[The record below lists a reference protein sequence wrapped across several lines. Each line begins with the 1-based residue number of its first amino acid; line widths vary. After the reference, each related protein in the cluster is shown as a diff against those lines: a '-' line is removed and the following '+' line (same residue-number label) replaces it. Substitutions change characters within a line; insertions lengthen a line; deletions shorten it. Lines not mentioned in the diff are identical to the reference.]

1 MQADRKRLV
10 SPLGIAG
17 FGAAVT
23 LSLAAVF
30 PRGTLERALLESRE
44 ADTLTV
50 AYLRAWL
57 RADPNNAGAVE
68 HLAREYIDEGRYDDA
83 ERLVAQLRASSDADV
98 KQRAILADIGI
109 AERRLYSL
117 PEGAPERIG
126 RIAKL
131 DALLSGAVDVPW
143 PALQL
148 QLLAVKA
155 LALNDGGLAAR
166 YYHRLASREPMRA
179 TYWLGKESAAQL
191 ASGHYRE
198 AADASFAA
206 SARAAS
212 KGEQRAFF
220 FAGLRALQGGNLLG
234 DAMLAAREHI
244 GELANDARTLR
255 FLISLSLAAGRPDL
269 ASDYTNQ
276 LVKLHGAS
284 KHAEA
289 APSAEHHA
297 ADAPHIMFAV
307 WRGSDRAR
315 IVRVAQAAN
324 VQSVQPSDEE
334 DDTAAPAPGKA
345 AGNAAGKAGDEAAP
359 SDDELAYKVYL
370 QNSKLREAEEVA
382 RNALARDPGS
392 VPWHERLAQVATW
405 NNRPRVALDAYLW
418 LAKTR
423 NDEASWQQVL
433 RLAPALRDDRALLAA
448 MQHELDRS
456 GGKVDRR
463 KQLEWIDA
471 YVAIEEGRADPGAAI
486 RFLAM
491 QAHGALRQ
499 PVLERTAALAE
510 RTGDDALALR
520 TWQTLEHDYGP
531 NSAYATK
538 IAVALYGQHRYADA
552 LAALEKAK
560 PATEGGADTVQYWRL
575 YATLGKL
582 AGKPDVVVE
591 GSRHLLKSG
600 RETPTDLEQM
610 IDALDTQPLD
620 AGRVAEYAYRRTGEL
635 RDLRRAVY
643 YYTRARAYERI
654 RTLLDSLTPAQAA
667 VAERDPDYLMARSQY
682 WRLVGEPARA
692 LDDVRAVLR
701 IQPDNA
707 NAQVALIWLLND
719 SGSDT
724 ELRAALRTYRSHATG
739 DTPLTAAYAA
749 AYLRLGDARAAL
761 HFLRQNLPSH
771 RDDVLWRLTVA
782 DALELSGQTDEAW
795 QIRRTAWKM
804 LHRERIDVRRPSRMT
819 PDEYD
824 MARVRFI
831 ALTDRFAGGDASK
844 RLLIE
849 LLRKD
854 EQANAAPASK
864 VETDLGDLSM
874 LPPATAASLARRN
887 AHYSAAAREAML
899 AWSQSHDAYD
909 FERDW
914 LAWHYTERLSQPYY
928 ANAALALADDNTAKL
943 SQMLDDP
950 ADPLPTSEKIA
961 AEQGAGRVE
970 AAQQDAAQ
978 AQNLLPDND
987 AMHATYVD
995 SVLPTAQAIAPGFRY
1010 LHTGPLLFYET
1021 SIGAGVRITPTL
1033 AFAFRYVDRAQ
1044 HGDTSLPGVPG
1055 KDRNFEG
1062 VLRRYGTIDR
1072 EALVIGRRD
1081 ALRDFTTVRIEG
1093 SLFDGRPLSF
1103 TYSIGR
1109 NQEATESAQLQ
1120 VGGVKDNVAAAVAFQ
1135 PDPHIFTRARVEYAR
1150 FLGQDRSYLGHGT
1163 LITADGGYK
1172 LRIAYPDFTVRVAVT
1187 HGEYTANGSPGA
1199 LLQQLVPNGEPLTA
1213 SQFVSST
1220 FTQVALLAGFGNGLI
1235 DGYSRRWRPFLE
1247 VGPLYDSHA
1256 KWGERVT
1263 AGVVGSVIG
1272 NDQAGLYITHASAS
1286 ANHSTPFT
1294 EVGIRYRWMY

>member
-1 MQADRKRLV
+1 MQSDRKRLV

-17 FGAAVT
+17 FGAAVA

-30 PRGTLERALLESRE
+30 PRGTLERALLDSHETDS
-44 ADTLTV
+44 LTV

-68 HLAREYIDEGRYDDA
+68 HLAREYVGEGRYDDA
-83 ERLVAQLRASSDADV
+83 ERLIAQLRASPDADV
-98 KQRAILADIGI
+98 RLRALLSDIGL
-109 AERRLYSL
+109 AEQRLYAL
-117 PEGAPERIG
+117 PEGAPERIA
-126 RIAKL
+126 RIARLDTLLNNAL
-131 DALLSGAVDVPW
+131 DAPLS
-143 PALQL
+143 PAQM
-148 QLLAVKA
+148 QVLAVKA
-155 LALNDGGLAAR
+155 IALNDGGLAAR
-166 YYHRLASREPMRA
+166 YYHRLAAREPARA
-179 TYWLGKESAAQL
+179 TYWLGKESATQL

-198 AADASFAA
+198 AANASFAA
-206 SARAAS
+206 LAHAAS
-212 KGEQRAFF
+212 KTERRTFF

-234 DAMLAAREHI
+234 EAMLAAREHV
-244 GELANDARTLR
+244 GELATDARTLR
-255 FLISLSLAAGRPDL
+255 FLISLSMSAGRPDL

-276 LVKLHGAS
+276 LMNLRSGS
-284 KHAEA
+284 KHADAKRSA
-289 APSAEHHA
+289 APRDA
-297 ADAPHIMFAV
+297 ADAPRVMLAV
-307 WRGSDRAR
+307 WRWRDRPHV
-315 IVRVAQAAN
+315 VRVAQSTPAAKATKEPKEPDDATDDAALPAAGN
-324 VQSVQPSDEE
+324 APGTAAAPSDEE
-334 DDTAAPAPGKA
+334 
-345 AGNAAGKAGDEAAP
+345 
-359 SDDELAYKVYL
+359 LAFKVYL
-370 QNSKLREAEEVA
+370 QNSKLREAEDVA
-382 RNALARDPGS
+382 RRALVRDPES
-392 VPWHERLAQVATW
+392 VAWHERLAQVATW
-405 NNRPRVALDAYLW
+405 NNRPRVALDAYMW

-448 MQHELDRS
+448 MQHELER
-456 GGKVDRR
+456 GGGQVDRR

-471 YVAIEEGRADPGAAI
+471 YVAIQEGRAAPGAAM

-531 NSAYATK
+531 NQAYATK
-538 IAVALYGQHRYADA
+538 IAVALYGKHRYAEA

-560 PATEGGADTVQYWRL
+560 PAAQAAQNADAYWRL
-575 YATLGKL
+575 YAMLGKL
-582 AGKPDVVVE
+582 ADKPDVVVE

-600 RETPTDLEQM
+600 RETPSDLEQM
-610 IDALDTQPLD
+610 IDALDAQPLD

-643 YYTRARAYERI
+643 YYSRARAYERI
-654 RTLLDSLTPAQAA
+654 ATLLNTLTPAQAA
-667 VAERDPDYLMARSQY
+667 AAERDPEYLMARSQY

-692 LDDVRAVLR
+692 VDDVRAVLR
-701 IQPDNA
+701 IEPGNA
-707 NAQVALIWLLND
+707 KAQVALIWVLND
-719 SGSDT
+719 SGTDA
-724 ELRAALRTYRSHATG
+724 ELRAALRTYRSRATG

-761 HFLRQNLPSH
+761 HFLRLNLPSH

-782 DALELSGQTDEAW
+782 DALELDGQTEEAW
-795 QIRRTAWKM
+795 QIRRTAWKK
-804 LHRERIDVRRPSRMT
+804 LHRERIDQRRPQQMT

-849 LLRKD
+849 LLRRD
-854 EQANAAPASK
+854 AQANAAPASK
-864 VETDLGDLSM
+864 AATDLGDLSM
-874 LPPATAASLARRN
+874 LPPAAAQGLTRRN
-887 AHYSAAAREAML
+887 EHTSAVAREAML

-914 LAWHYTERLSQPYY
+914 LAWHYTERLSQPSY
-928 ANAALALADDNTAKL
+928 ANAALALADDNPAKL
-943 SQMLDDP
+943 TQMLDDP
-950 ADPLPTSEKIA
+950 ADPMPSATKIA
-961 AEQGAGRVE
+961 AEQRAGRIE

-995 SVLPTAQAIAPGFRY
+995 AVMPTAQAVAPGFRY
-1010 LHTGPLLFYET
+1010 VHTGPLLFYET

-1044 HGDTSLPGVPG
+1044 HGDGSLPGVPG
-1055 KDRNFEG
+1055 KDRNFEA
-1062 VLRRYGTIDR
+1062 VLRHYGAISR
-1072 EALVIGRRD
+1072 EALVLGRRD
-1081 ALRDFTTVRIEG
+1081 ALRAFTTVRVEG
-1093 SLFDGRPLSF
+1093 ALFEGRPLSF
-1103 TYSIGR
+1103 TWSVGR

-1120 VGGVKDNVAAAVAFQ
+1120 VGGMKDNVAAAVSFQ
-1135 PDPHIFTRARVEYAR
+1135 PDLHIFTRARVEYAR
-1150 FLGQDRSYLGHGT
+1150 FYGQDRSYLGHGT

-1172 LRIAYPDFTVRVAVT
+1172 LRITYPDFTVRVAVT
-1187 HGEYTANGSPGA
+1187 HGEYTANGTPGS
-1199 LLQQLVPNGEPLTA
+1199 LLQQMTPNGTPLTA
-1213 SQFVSST
+1213 PLFVPRT
-1220 FTQVALLAGFGNGLI
+1220 FTQVALLAGFGNGLL

-1263 AGVVGSVIG
+1263 AGVVGSVFG
-1272 NDQAGLYITHASAS
+1272 GDQLGLYITHASAS
-1286 ANHSTPFT
+1286 SNHSTPVT

>member
-1 MQADRKRLV
+1 MQSDRKRLV

-17 FGAAVT
+17 FGAAVA
-23 LSLAAVF
+23 LSLVAVF
-30 PRGTLERALLESRE
+30 PRGTLERALLDSRE
-44 ADTLTV
+44 TDMLTV

-57 RADPNNAGAVE
+57 RADPNNAHAVE
-68 HLAREYIDEGRYDDA
+68 QLAHEYIAEGRYDDA
-83 ERLVAQLRASSDADV
+83 ERLVAQLRASPDADV
-98 KQRAILADIGI
+98 RLRALLSGIGLA
-109 AERRLYSL
+109 EQRLYAL
-117 PEGAPERIG
+117 PEGVPERIG
-126 RIAKL
+126 RIARL
-131 DALLSGAVDVPW
+131 DALLND
-143 PALQL
+143 ALNAPLSPEQL
-148 QLLAVKA
+148 QMLAVKA
-155 LALNDGGLAAR
+155 TALNDGGLAAR
-166 YYHRLASREPMRA
+166 CYHRLAMREPARA
-179 TYWLGKESAAQL
+179 IFWLNKESAAQL
-191 ASGHYRE
+191 AGGHYRE
-198 AADASFAA
+198 AADAAFAA
-206 SARAAS
+206 SERATS
-212 KGEQRAFF
+212 KAERRALF

-234 DAMLAAREHI
+234 DAMLAAREHV
-244 GELANDARTLR
+244 GELATDARTLR
-255 FLISLSLAAGRPDL
+255 FLITLAMAAGRPDL

-276 LVKLHGAS
+276 LMNLHGAG
-284 KHAEA
+284 KRADA
-289 APSAEHHA
+289 TPSAARSDA
-297 ADAPHIMFAV
+297 ADVPRLTLAV
-307 WRGSDRAR
+307 WRWSDKPH
-315 IVRVAQAAN
+315 IVRVAQAAKA
-324 VQSVQPSDEE
+324 PDES
-334 DDTAAPAPGKA
+334 A
-345 AGNAAGKAGDEAAP
+345 DEAAP
-359 SDDELAYKVYL
+359 SAAGKASGEAAEPSDEELAFKVYL

-382 RNALARDPGS
+382 RHALARDPNS
-392 VPWHERLAQVATW
+392 VVWHERLAQVATW
-405 NNRPRVALDAYLW
+405 NNRPRVALDAYMW

-448 MQHELDRS
+448 MQHELER
-456 GGKVDRR
+456 GGAKVDRR

-471 YVAIEEGRADPGAAI
+471 YVAIQEGRADPGAAI

-531 NSAYATK
+531 NPAYATK
-538 IAVALYGQHRYADA
+538 IAVALYGQHRHAEA

-560 PATEGGADTVQYWRL
+560 PAADTAPNADAYWRL

-591 GSRHLLKSG
+591 GSRHLLKGG
-600 RETPTDLEQM
+600 RETPGDLEQM
-610 IDALDTQPLD
+610 IDALDDQPLD
-620 AGRVAEYAYRRTGEL
+620 AGRVAEFAYRRTGEL

-654 RTLLDSLTPAQAA
+654 ATLLNSLTPAQAA
-667 VAERDPDYLMARSQY
+667 AAERDPEYLMARSQY

-692 LDDVRAVLR
+692 IDDVRAVLR

-719 SGSDT
+719 AGSAS
-724 ELRAALRTYRSHATG
+724 ELRAALRAYRSRASA
-739 DTPLTAAYAA
+739 DTPLAAAYAA
-749 AYLRLGDARAAL
+749 AYLQLGDARAAL
-761 HFLRQNLPSH
+761 HFLRLNLPSH
-771 RDDVLWRLTVA
+771 RDDMLWRLTVA
-782 DALELSGQTDEAW
+782 DALELDGQTDEAW
-795 QIRRTAWKM
+795 QIRRTAWKK
-804 LHRERIDVRRPSRMT
+804 LHRERIDQRRPPRMT

-849 LLRKD
+849 LLRRD
-854 EQANAAPASK
+854 EQAGAAAASK
-864 VETDLGDLSM
+864 AAADLGDLSM
-874 LPPATAASLARRN
+874 LPPATAQSLTRRDER
-887 AHYSAAAREAML
+887 YSAIANEALL

-914 LAWHYTERLSQPYY
+914 LAWRYTQHLSQPSY
-928 ANAALALADDNTAKL
+928 AKAALALADDDAATL

-950 ADPLPTSEKIA
+950 ADPMPVATKIA
-961 AEQGAGRVE
+961 IEQRVGRVE

-995 SVLPTAQAIAPGFRY
+995 AVMPTAQAIAPGFRY

-1044 HGDTSLPGVPG
+1044 HGDASLPGVPG

-1072 EALVIGRRD
+1072 EALVLGRRN

-1093 SLFDGRPLSF
+1093 ALFEGRPLSF
-1103 TYSIGR
+1103 SYSLGR

-1120 VGGVKDNVAAAVAFQ
+1120 VGGVKDNVVGAVAFQ
-1135 PDPHIFTRARVEYAR
+1135 PDPHVFTRARVEYAR
-1150 FLGQDRSYLGHGT
+1150 FYGQDRSYLGHGT

-1172 LRIAYPDFTVRVAVT
+1172 LRVAYPDFTVRVAVT
-1187 HGEYTANGSPGA
+1187 RGDYTANGTPGA
-1199 LLQQLVPNGEPLTA
+1199 LLRQMAPNGVPLT
-1213 SQFVSST
+1213 SPLFVPRN
-1220 FTQVALLAGFGNGLI
+1220 FTQVALLGGFGNGLL

-1247 VGPLYDSHA
+1247 VGPLYDSNA

-1263 AGVVGSVIG
+1263 AGAVGSVLG
-1272 NDQAGLYITHASAS
+1272 HDQLGLYITHASAS
-1286 ANHSTPFT
+1286 ANQSTPFT